1 MKLNRTPLI
10 VLLVAGLLGG
20 VIYLQEQTAPPPVQS
35 EAQALFG
42 FQEAE
47 VRSLSLKT
55 PEQSLSFVKKAA
67 LNPATWQM
75 TSPNQVAANNASVA
89 YLLNAIAS
97 AKSAPPLMVSQAKQ
111 AEFGFDSPL
120 ATVDLTLKDSKT
132 HRLILGKPDFN
143 RTALYAQIDPQPG
156 TDLKIFLVSLD
167 FENAVNRP
175 LDEWQL
181 KPASKPKVPPS
192 KPTQP

>member
-10 VLLVAGLLGG
+10 LLIVAGLLGG
-20 VIYLQEQTAPPPVQS
+20 VVYLRQTTPPPVQS
-35 EAQALFG
+35 EAKTLFD
-42 FQEAE
+42 FQEAD

-55 PEQSLSFVKKAA
+55 LEQNLSFIKNTAP
-67 LNPATWQM
+67 NPITWQM
-75 TSPNQVAANNASVA
+75 TSPNQGAANDASVA

-97 AKSAPPLMVSQAKQ
+97 AKSVPPLIVPLAKQ

-120 ATVDLTLKDSKT
+120 AIVNLTLKDSNT

-156 TDLKIFLVSLD
+156 ADLKIFLVSLD

-175 LDEWQL
+175 LDEWRL
-181 KPASKPKVPPS
+181 KPTSKPKVPMT
-192 KPTQP
+192 KAN